1 MKNLSLNEF
10 DKMCNMLRPECFVY
24 SSDNQAAKIKHNNIR
39 AVARYKIMRTFL
51 NPNTIIFTNDSN
63 TLCFEQ
69 VKYIQLYDDKQTVG
83 TVFNIVCRGIS
94 KTDGDSVY
102 TMIAD

>member
-1 MKNLSLNEF
+1 MKKLSVNEF
-10 DKMCNMLRPECFVY
+10 DKMCNTLHPECFVY
-24 SSDNQAAKIKHNNIR
+24 SSDNQTAQIKHDNIR

-51 NPNTIIFTNDSN
+51 NPNTIIFINEND

-69 VKYIQLYDDKQTVG
+69 VKYIQLFDDKQTIG
-83 TVFNIVCRGIS
+83 TVFNIVCRSINKS
-94 KTDGDSVY
+94 DNDSVY